1 MENEIFEELLKIK
14 SRGLFRSLRLVESE
28 QSSEIILNGK
38 RVILFCSNNYLGLAN
53 SPELKKA
60 SIEATEKYGT
70 SSGASRLV
78 SGNMTIH
85 EELESRIAKFKGT
98 ESALLFNSGYHANL
112 GIIPAIAKGGDLI
125 LSDELNHATIIDG
138 TRLSRAEVV
147 VYPHLNLNFVEDTLK
162 KSRHRRK
169 LIVTDG
175 IFSMDGDIAPLKEL
189 VELKEKYNAVLMVD
203 EAHATGVIGTNGRG
217 IVEHLGLTGRVDII
231 MGTLGKALGSFG
243 AFAAT
248 TKVVREYLINTAR
261 SLIFSTS
268 LPPSVCGAAIK
279 AIELLEAKTELTKQL
294 NYNVEYFK
302 NRLKEFYPDI
312 KYNTIP
318 IIPLITGDTNETM
331 RICEEL
337 LKKGIFIQ
345 GIRPPSVPEG
355 TSRLRLTIT
364 AQHTEEQMDKALTA
378 LKETLKT
385 ERKIYY

>member
-1 MENEIFEELLKIK
+1 MENEIFEELLRIK
-14 SRGLFRSLRLVESE
+14 SRGLFRSLRIVESE

-38 RVILFCSNNYLGLAN
+38 SVILFCSNNYLGLAN
-53 SPELKKA
+53 NPELKKT

-85 EELESRIAKFKGT
+85 EKLESYIAKFKGT

-112 GIIPAIAKGGDLI
+112 GIIPAIAKSGDLI

-138 TRLSRAEVV
+138 IRLSRADVV
-147 VYPHLNLNFVEDTLK
+147 VYPHLDINFVEHTLK
-162 KSRHRRK
+162 KSGHRRK

-175 IFSMDGDIAPLKEL
+175 IFSMDGDITPLKEL
-189 VELKEKYNAVLMVD
+189 IELKEKYNAIVMVD

-217 IVEHLGLTGRVDII
+217 IVEHLGLTGKVDII
-231 MGTLGKALGSFG
+231 MGTFGKAIGSYG

-248 TKVVREYLINTAR
+248 TKILKEYLINTAR
-261 SLIFSTS
+261 SFIFSTS

-279 AIELLEAKTELTKQL
+279 AIELMDSKPELIKKL

-302 NRLKEFYPDI
+302 KRLKEFYPGI
-312 KYNTIP
+312 KCNTIP
-318 IIPLITGDTNETM
+318 IIPIIIGDTYETM
-331 RICEEL
+331 TICEEL
-337 LKKGIFIQ
+337 LEKGIFIQ

-364 AQHTEEQMDKALTA
+364 AQHTEEQMDRALIA
-378 LKETLKT
+378 LKEVW
-385 ERKIYY
+385 KIGKKIPY